1 MAKKGLSGVSG
12 VIDNILKI
20 AAEEARTTLAS
31 NARAIIGRADE
42 RHMSKA
48 SSTHGDRVYDNKSF
62 YGSYEPKKYV
72 RIGNLEN
79 SFRTF
84 LDRPV
89 VEPFKNSSNRIGHV
103 ASLRVSA
110 DYMPHDRHL
119 KVSGGGIYPKSL
131 VMNLSYDLGL
141 HVFRDSY
148 NVDSLLGGVVGLN
161 TRTKSHK
168 NKIKKIKGRYR
179 DKRQGFGS
187 RTYRMSPSP
196 GQLMY
201 MYADRML
208 NNKRRIGELS
218 SLMGDAVLSAIAES
232 FGAIGR

>member
-31 NARAIIGRADE
+31 HARAIIGRIDE
-42 RHMSKA
+42 KHITKA
-48 SSTHGDRVYDNKSF
+48 SSTRSSDRIYDNKSF

-89 VEPFKNSSNRIGHV
+89 VDPFRSSKNRIGHV
-103 ASLRVSA
+103 ASLRVA
-110 DYMPHDRHL
+110 AEYMPHERHL
-119 KVSGGGIYPKSL
+119 DVNGGGLYPKEL
-131 VMNLSYDLGL
+131 VMDLSYDLGL
-141 HVFRDSY
+141 HGNRDAY
-148 NVDSLLGGVVGLN
+148 DVDKLLGSVTGLKS
-161 TRTKSHK
+161 RTKRHK
-168 NKIKKIKGRYR
+168 NKNRRRSMGKE
-179 DKRQGFGS
+179 
-187 RTYRMSPSP
+187 TYRMSPSP

-201 MYADRML
+201 IYADRML
-208 NNKRRIGELS
+208 DNKRRIGELS